1 MPIGGRNWAM
11 SSTSSTRPAARST
24 GSTATAL
31 ASCTPRQPHARLR
44 GPLLRAGAMAG
55 LREGLQAAPRSRGL
69 SQGAAPRPT
78 CAARPRGRRTCRQP
92 ARRGELSPRSRVQ
105 PAAWGA
111 RRKGAAGA
119 HEMEISS
126 SQGVAATKSLRVT
139 LAADAVTVGSSRL
152 PMKRSAAG
160 GARQESVGLRRNG
173 WRGWGH
179 GLAAFP
185 AGFAAFRRAHFELS
199 PISRSS
205 TPIQGRERPAGSD
218 VQKLEPSL
226 HRPRA
231 GALGTA
237 LRVRVRPESCPAPRA
252 VGFSEDAS
260 SPEAGRTWRLNSS
273 PGKQGRGRRWAG
285 GREPRL
291 EEHRTIVIF

>member
-1 MPIGGRNWAM
+1 MSVPAFSPVSSRSSRRAAASGSSPGSTSPAGASMHTCTRPAPRHASSVSSRARARPRAGRGWTLPIGGRNWAM
-11 SSTSSTRPAARST
+11 SSTSSARPAARST

-31 ASCTPRQPHARLR
+31 ASCTLRQPHTRLR

-69 SQGAAPRPT
+69 SQGAAPHPT

-139 LAADAVTVGSSRL
+139 LAADAVTAGSSRL

-160 GARQESVGLRRNG
+160 GAWQESVGLRTNG
-173 WRGWGH
+173 WRGWGCR
-179 GLAAFP
+179 LEECP
-185 AGFAAFRRAHFELS
+185 AGFAAFRRAHVELS
-199 PISRSS
+199 
-205 TPIQGRERPAGSD
+205 
-218 VQKLEPSL
+218 
-226 HRPRA
+226 
-231 GALGTA
+231 
-237 LRVRVRPESCPAPRA
+237 
-252 VGFSEDAS
+252 
-260 SPEAGRTWRLNSS
+260 
-273 PGKQGRGRRWAG
+273 G
-285 GREPRL
+285 GRDQRGAKCESWSQVCTGQERECWAQPY
-291 EEHRTIVIF
+291 ECE